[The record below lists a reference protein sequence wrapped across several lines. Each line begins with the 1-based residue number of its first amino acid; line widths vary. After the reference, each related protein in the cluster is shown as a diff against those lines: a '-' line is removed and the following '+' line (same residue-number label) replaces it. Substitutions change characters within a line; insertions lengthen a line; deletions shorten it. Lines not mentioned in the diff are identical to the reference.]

1 MHFGLAAPSAHSR
14 TLKQRK
20 QARAFQRI
28 QRQGNFTAAQHPVRA
43 TASRDYYR
51 WLAR

>member
-28 QRQGNFTAAQHPVRA
+28 QRQGNVTAAQHPREGDVSLDQALGR
-43 TASRDYYR
+43 
-51 WLAR
+51 